1 MTLTGIDSNAIS
13 VCWAAYTTF
22 SKKKRKN
29 CPEFKKKSK
38 QTNKCKWRC
47 SCSCIQNVHRFLKL
61 NACQGKSMI
70 SNPLSYLTKYR
81 MNDLHVPQ
89 QPCFVVNSWRY
100 LELSAHFRK
109 NATAFLLSTAFVIW
123 SGVKAVLT
131 RLGEDFSGKNNYQA
145 TCIDH
150 SRKYHKIR

>member
-1 MTLTGIDSNAIS
+1 
-13 VCWAAYTTF
+13 
-22 SKKKRKN
+22 
-29 CPEFKKKSK
+29 
-38 QTNKCKWRC
+38 
-47 SCSCIQNVHRFLKL
+47 
-61 NACQGKSMI
+61 MI

-109 NATAFLLSTAFVIW
+109 TATAFLLSTAFVIW